1 MPNDF
6 RARPL
11 ERRTRNLGANVAQ
24 NISASLSL
32 QHLAQALGGDISR
45 GQILAPGPGHSPQ
58 DRSLAVKPDANAPD
72 GFLVHSFAGDD
83 PIACRD
89 HVRDK
94 AGLPAFKPNGNGQP
108 RKSDID
114 FDQLLMRALAAQAKS
129 ANPSWIIATFPYTD
143 EHGTLLYQVLKYEPK
158 GFSQRRPDGNGRWI
172 NDLDGVR
179 RVLYRLPE
187 LLAYPDG
194 TVFFCEGEK
203 DANRVADLGH
213 CATTVAGGK
222 WTDECVRAL
231 AGRDILILEDNDEAG
246 RKKALATAQALHGT
260 AASIRIV
267 RLPDLPE
274 KGDVSDWL
282 DAHPRNADRL
292 VDICFDAPLW
302 APDTTKDNKQTFGT
316 TASTPSQSGEIIL
329 CRAADVE
336 AQSIDWIWNGR
347 IARGK
352 LTLIAGD
359 PGLGKSQIGI
369 DLHARVSIGARW
381 PDGEHAPI
389 ANGIIL
395 SAEDSSGDT
404 PRPRLEAADADLQ
417 RIWILDAVR
426 TKDGKRSFTLQEDLR
441 QLGNK
446 IAEIGDVA
454 MITIDPITSYMGKIN
469 SHRTTDVRAVLEPLA
484 AFAEEYN
491 VAILAVSH
499 PPKAVQAK
507 AIHAVSGSLAFVAAA
522 RMVFIVVEEPETGR
536 RLMLPT
542 KNNLAA
548 LPAGLAYR
556 LEQLMVSKSILASHV
571 VWDSAPVTVNANQ
584 ALAEDRENAR
594 GDDALREAKDFLR
607 EALAAG
613 PRPAKDIEEDAKA
626 AGITDRTLRR
636 ARKVLK
642 VKATKGGFVAPWI
655 WSLP

>member
-1 MPNDF
+1 
-6 RARPL
+6 
-11 ERRTRNLGANVAQ
+11 
-24 NISASLSL
+24 
-32 QHLAQALGGDISR
+32 
-45 GQILAPGPGHSPQ
+45 
-58 DRSLAVKPDANAPD
+58 
-72 GFLVHSFAGDD
+72 
-83 PIACRD
+83 
-89 HVRDK
+89 
-94 AGLPAFKPNGNGQP
+94 
-108 RKSDID
+108 
-114 FDQLLMRALAAQAKS
+114 
-129 ANPSWIIATFPYTD
+129 
-143 EHGTLLYQVLKYEPK
+143 
-158 GFSQRRPDGNGRWI
+158 
-172 NDLDGVR
+172 
-179 RVLYRLPE
+179 
-187 LLAYPDG
+187 LAYPDG
-194 TVFFCEGEK
+194 TIFFCEGEK
-203 DANRVADLGH
+203 DADNVAALGH

-222 WTDECVRAL
+222 WTDNCVRAL
-231 AGRDILILEDNDEAG
+231 TGRDILILQDNDEAG

-260 AASIRIV
+260 AATIRIV
-267 RLPDLPE
+267 RLPGLPE

-292 VDICFDAPLW
+292 VDICFDQPLW
-302 APDTTKDNKQTFGT
+302 TPNTAVDNKQT
-316 TASTPSQSGEIIL
+316 STPTAGTPPKNGEIIL
-329 CRAADVE
+329 RRAADME
-336 AQSIDWIWNGR
+336 AQPIDWIWNGR

-369 DLHARVSIGARW
+369 DLHARLSTGAGW
-381 PDGEHAPI
+381 PDGEHAPV

-395 SAEDSSGDT
+395 SAEDSTGDT
-404 PRPRLEAADADLQ
+404 LRPRLEAAGADLKKV
-417 RIWILDAVR
+417 WILDAVR
-426 TKDGKRSFTLQEDLR
+426 TKDGKRSFTLQEDLQ

-446 IAEIGDVA
+446 VAEIGDVA
-454 MITIDPITSYMGKIN
+454 MITIDPITSYMGKID

-484 AFAEEYN
+484 AFAEQYN

-542 KNNLAA
+542 KNNLAP

-556 LEQLMVSKSILASHV
+556 LEQLLVSKNILASHV
-571 VWDSAPVTVNANQ
+571 VWDREPVTVNANQ

-594 GDDALREAKDFLR
+594 GDDALREAKDFIR

-613 PRPAKDIEEDAKA
+613 PKPAKDVEEQASA
-626 AGITDRTLRR
+626 AEIAPRTLRR

-642 VKATKGGFVAPWI
+642 VQAAKDGFAGPWT